1 MTSYPTLVCSK
12 EVRRL
17 AGGGQLSTF
26 EAMALMR
33 KVMITSL
40 QSGEQLLSDEDDS
53 ALETEGEMELEKKDS
68 K

>member
-1 MTSYPTLVCSK
+1 MSSHNVCSK

-17 AGGGQLSTF
+17 AGGAQLSTF

-33 KVMITSL
+33 KVMVTSL
-40 QSGEQLLSDEDDS
+40 SGEQLLYDEDDS
-53 ALETEGEMELEKKDS
+53 VLETEGEMELEKKDS